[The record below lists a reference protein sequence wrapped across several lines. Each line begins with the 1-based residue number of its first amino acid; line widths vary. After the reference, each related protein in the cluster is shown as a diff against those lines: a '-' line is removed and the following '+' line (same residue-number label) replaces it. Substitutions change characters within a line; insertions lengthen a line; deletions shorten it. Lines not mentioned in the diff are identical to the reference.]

1 MTISIFR
8 AKKNRELFR
17 RLEKAGQLVKGN
29 AQGIYYVKGLTD
41 LPFQIVI
48 TGELAGAEYAAYRA
62 LTEGADKTDVEQII
76 EDVEKE
82 TDSVIR
88 RHYQIL
94 LSQISRKNIETMES
108 IRGENEMEDA
118 LMELLRD
125 RIDREI
131 DEKVREREQQVK
143 EQVKQEEKLIAIKN
157 VMKSL
162 RISEEKAMD
171 VLDIPQSQRETYMG
185 LLIREK

>member
-1 MTISIFR
+1 M
-8 AKKNRELFR
+8 
-17 RLEKAGQLVKGN
+17 
-29 AQGIYYVKGLTD
+29 
-41 LPFQIVI
+41 I

-94 LSQISRKNIETMES
+94 LNQISRKNIETMES

-125 RIDREI
+125 RIDREL
-131 DEKVREREQQVK
+131 DEKVREREQQMKEQVK

-171 VLDIPQSQRETYMG
+171 VLDIPQSQREIYMG

>member
-1 MTISIFR
+1 VTISIFR

-131 DEKVREREQQVK
+131 SEREQQVK
-143 EQVKQEEKLIAIKN
+143 QQVEQEEKLIAIKN

-171 VLDIPQSQRETYMG
+171 VLDIPQSQREIYMG

>member
-1 MTISIFR
+1 
-8 AKKNRELFR
+8 
-17 RLEKAGQLVKGN
+17 
-29 AQGIYYVKGLTD
+29 
-41 LPFQIVI
+41 VI

-94 LSQISRKNIETMES
+94 LNQISRKNIETMES

-125 RIDREI
+125 RIDREL
-131 DEKVREREQQVK
+131 DEKVREREQQMKEQVK

-171 VLDIPQSQRETYMG
+171 VLDIPQSQREIYMG